1 MISENYLSLD
11 VLRDAFD
18 KCTALP
24 PPKTQIAKKITYA
37 GIYMVKA
44 PWKLTNLVVVSLEKI
59 GDGARATPNFVLR
72 QKQEKWNKRVEP
84 SNLATGVAFGTK
96 LMVEHLVSAITG
108 VVLEPV
114 RGAKKG
120 GLKGGALGFG
130 KGILGLVC
138 KPVAGTIDFV
148 THTTRGLGNT
158 PMTVY
163 IGINSLIRKRR
174 IRRRNFK
181 RNVKYPAIRPYIP
194 T

>member
-1 MISENYLSLD
+1 
-11 VLRDAFD
+11 
-18 KCTALP
+18 
-24 PPKTQIAKKITYA
+24 
-37 GIYMVKA
+37 MVKA

-72 QKQEKWNKRVEP
+72 QKAEKKSKRVEP

-96 LMVEHLVSAITG
+96 SMVEHLVSAVTG

-114 RGAKKG
+114 RGARKG
-120 GLKGGALGFG
+120 GIKGGALGFG

-148 THTTRGLGNT
+148 TQTTRGLGNT
-158 PMTVY
+158 PKTVY
-163 IGINSLIRKRR
+163 IGVSSLIRKRR
-174 IRRRNFK
+174 IRRRNFQ
-181 RNVKYPAIRPYIP
+181 RNFKYPEIRPYIP